1 MFETIGEGHRIMA
14 EGQRPELDLDELER
28 LAKAATPG
36 PWETETYV
44 IYARNESG
52 NLFPV
57 AETIRPID
65 FDHTYTA
72 PKKDAAYITA
82 ACNSLPRLI
91 EMYRQEFDEA
101 CDADKAWQNLRKD
114 WFASVER
121 VKALEAEN
129 AELRNELKAAL
140 ERC

>member
-36 PWETETYV
+36 PWKVADKGYLYV
-44 IYARNESG
+44 TDANPNREIARILMKPRAYNA
-52 NLFPV
+52 N
-57 AETIRPID
+57 
-65 FDHTYTA
+65 
-72 PKKDAAYITA
+72 AAYIVA

-91 EMYRQEFDEA
+91 EMYRQEFEEA

-114 WFASVER
+114 WLASVER

-129 AELRNELKAAL
+129 ADLRNELKAAL